1 MGFLC
6 KEEQTMSSQFE
17 WLREANEKFES
28 CKYNWNGSKCKLDGY
43 PVLDCPRCSSY
54 KECKEKTKHENL
66 D

>member
-1 MGFLC
+1 
-6 KEEQTMSSQFE
+6 MSSQFE

-28 CKYNWNGSKCKLDGY
+28 CEYNWNGQKCKLDGY

-54 KECKEKTKHENL
+54 KECKEKNKHEDL